1 MSVYNL
7 EKNTGGDTG
16 ILCQTMLWYQC
27 SWWHKRYVWG
37 KKDSDNTEFK
47 RDSDEL
53 NFECKDFEEYNKCI
67 LFTFSFLHECTKTI
81 FRMGKW
87 V

>member
-1 MSVYNL
+1 MTWKKIL
-7 EKNTGGDTG
+7 EVILEYCLKQCYDTNVIDDTKDMYG
-16 ILCQTMLWYQC
+16 
-27 SWWHKRYVWG
+27 K

-47 RDSDEL
+47 RDWDEL

-67 LFTFSFLHECTKTI
+67 LFIFSFLHECTKTI

>member
-1 MSVYNL
+1 MFL
-7 EKNTGGDTG
+7 MTQKICME
-16 ILCQTMLWYQC
+16 
-27 SWWHKRYVWG
+27 

-67 LFTFSFLHECTKTI
+67 LFIFSFSHECTKNFFNGYMSLKVI
-81 FRMGKW
+81 LLSIKSNF
-87 V
+87 